1 MTNWVE
7 LTVRASF
14 ASHRLVGW
22 IYWDPHAIANYTA
35 LGVPEG
41 RGYYIAS
48 RCAPLGPAGNDV
60 VAAACYSI
68 HPLFVAFSLDQARQH
83 TTFED
88 VYEARNESVVRGLRE
103 YAPDIC
109 DALASLATQLWS
121 AADSLP
127 LSARPLY
134 AAHLHWPRHE
144 GDPLLSAWLAVNC
157 IREWRGDTHW
167 AVLAAEGIGGVEA
180 GLLHDAY
187 LGYPG
192 DWIPRSR
199 GADDTALVAA
209 WSNLTSRGLADNQR
223 VNDAGIAF
231 REHLEQR
238 TNELASHAWRHLG
251 EDDTLRFISLI
262 EPVGERF
269 IERINATAGP
279 EWMPAARERRPR
291 N

>member
-1 MTNWVE
+1 MTDWVD
-7 LTVRASF
+7 LTARASF

-22 IYWDPHAIANYTA
+22 IYWDPEAIAAYTA
-35 LGVPEG
+35 LGIPEG

-60 VAAACYSI
+60 VVAACYSI
-68 HPLFVAFSLDQARQH
+68 HPVFVAFSLDQARQH
-83 TTFED
+83 TSFEA
-88 VYEARNESVVRGLRE
+88 VYEARNDAVLRGLRE

-109 DALASLATQLWS
+109 DGLEVLAPKLWS
-121 AADSLP
+121 VADALP
-127 LSARPLY
+127 LSARPLF

-144 GDPLLSAWLAVNC
+144 DDPLLSAWLAVNC

-167 AVLAAEGIGGVEA
+167 AVLAAEGISGVEA

-199 GADDTALVAA
+199 GADDGALETAWA
-209 WSNLTSRGLADNQR
+209 NLESRGFA
-223 VNDAGIAF
+223 VNDRVTEAGVAF
-231 REHLEQR
+231 REHLELR
-238 TNELASHAWRHLG
+238 TNELASMSWRHLG
-251 EDDTLRFISLI
+251 EADTRAFISLI
-262 EPVGERF
+262 EPVGQRF

-291 N
+291 S

>member
-1 MTNWVE
+1 MTDWVD
-7 LTVRASF
+7 LTARASF

-22 IYWDPHAIANYTA
+22 IYWDPQAIAAYTA

-68 HPLFVAFSLDQARQH
+68 HPVFVAFSLDQARQY
-83 TTFED
+83 TTFEA
-88 VYEARNESVVRGLRE
+88 VYEARNDAVVRGLRE

-109 DALASLATQLWS
+109 DGLAALATKLWS
-121 AADSLP
+121 VADALP
-127 LSARPLY
+127 LSARPLF
-134 AAHLHWPRHE
+134 AAHLHWARHE
-144 GDPLLSAWLAVNC
+144 ADPLLSAWLAVNC

-167 AVLAAEGIGGVEA
+167 AVLAAEGISGVEA

-199 GADDTALVAA
+199 GADDPALETAWA
-209 WSNLTSRGLADNQR
+209 NLETRGLAVNHR
-223 VNDAGIAF
+223 VTDAGVAF
-231 REHLEQR
+231 REHLELR
-238 TNELASHAWRHLG
+238 TNELASMSWRHLG
-251 EDDTLRFISLI
+251 EVDTRAVISLI
-262 EPVGERF
+262 EPVGQRF
-269 IERINATAGP
+269 IDRINATAGP

-291 N
+291 S

>member
-1 MTNWVE
+1 MTDWVD
-7 LTVRASF
+7 LTARASF

-22 IYWDPHAIANYTA
+22 IYWDPQAIAAYTA

-60 VAAACYSI
+60 VAAACNSI
-68 HPLFVAFSLDQARQH
+68 HPVFVAFSLDQARQH
-83 TTFED
+83 TTFEA
-88 VYEARNESVVRGLRE
+88 VYEARNDAVVHGLRE

-109 DALASLATQLWS
+109 DGLEALATKLWS
-121 AADSLP
+121 VADALP
-127 LSARPLY
+127 LSARPLF
-134 AAHLHWPRHE
+134 AAHLHWARHE
-144 GDPLLSAWLAVNC
+144 DDPLLSAWLAVNC

-167 AVLAAEGIGGVEA
+167 AVLAAEGISGVEA

-199 GADDTALVAA
+199 GADDPALETAWA
-209 WSNLTSRGLADNQR
+209 NLETRGLAVNHR
-223 VNDAGIAF
+223 VTDAGVVF
-231 REHLEQR
+231 REQLELR
-238 TNELASHAWRHLG
+238 TNELASMSWRHLG
-251 EDDTLRFISLI
+251 EADTRAFISLI
-262 EPVGERF
+262 EPVGQRF
-269 IERINATAGP
+269 IERIDATAGP

-291 N
+291 S

>member
-1 MTNWVE
+1 MTEWVG
-7 LTVRASF
+7 LSARASI

-22 IYWDPHAIANYTA
+22 IYWDPHAIAAYTE

-48 RCAPLGPAGNDV
+48 RCAPLGQAGNDV
-60 VAAACYSI
+60 VAAVCYSI

-83 TTFED
+83 TTFEA
-88 VYEARNESVVRGLRE
+88 VYEARNEAVIRGLRE
-103 YAPDIC
+103 YTPDIC
-109 DALASLATQLWS
+109 DGLASLATQLWS
-121 AADSLP
+121 AADSLS
-127 LSARPLY
+127 LAARPLY
-134 AAHLHWPRHE
+134 AAHLHWSRHE
-144 GDPLLSAWLAVNC
+144 DDPLLSAWLAVNC

-167 AVLAAEGIGGVEA
+167 AILAAEGIGGVEA

-199 GADDTALVAA
+199 GADDASLAVAWA
-209 WSNLTSRGLADNQR
+209 RLESRGFADSQR
-223 VNDAGIAF
+223 VTDAGVAF
-231 REHLEQR
+231 REELERR
-238 TNELASHAWRHLG
+238 TNELASEAWQHLG
-251 EDDTLRFISLI
+251 EVATERFIALV
-262 EPVGERF
+262 EPVGNHF

-291 N
+291 H

>member
-1 MTNWVE
+1 MIDWVD
-7 LTVRASF
+7 LTAQTSF

-22 IYWDPHAIANYTA
+22 IYWDPHAIAAYAA

-68 HPLFVAFSLDQARQH
+68 HPVFVGFALDQARQH
-83 TTFED
+83 TTFEA
-88 VYEARNESVVRGLRE
+88 VYEARNSAVVRGLHE

-109 DALASLATQLWS
+109 EGLETFATRLWS
-121 AADSLP
+121 VADELP
-127 LSARPLY
+127 LSARPLF

-144 GDPLLSAWLAVNC
+144 NDPLLSAWLAVNC

-167 AVLAAEGIGGVEA
+167 AVLAAEGISGVEA

-199 GADDTALVAA
+199 GADDSALEMA
-209 WSNLTSRGLADNQR
+209 WANLESRGLADNHR
-223 VNDAGIAF
+223 VTDAGVAF
-231 REHLEQR
+231 REQLELR
-238 TNELASHAWRHLG
+238 TNELTSMAWRHLG
-251 EDDTLRFISLI
+251 ESHTREFISLI
-262 EPVGERF
+262 EPVGQRF

-291 N
+291 S